1 MIAIVNSTLPGSVE
15 KQQPASAEHR
25 WPTTSSYHTV
35 TPTNPMSPREKVH
48 SRSVEERL
56 DEMTSI
62 IQAQDEE
69 IRHMQVLIRLMQAHK
84 SGKSAKEMQKRT
96 RTLIKLASMKK
107 LKAMET
113 PAAIPWGHSATSTPP
128 HGLTPDLG
136 PKSISAD
143 VSASLS
149 DDEGEADDAGTV
161 LSWVRGIFDAL
172 DAHHSG
178 YLNRDELE
186 NARRQLLPF
195 FGEDSEMARLLKRI
209 EDDFQTALSW
219 DEFVAVIH
227 DPDAEIS
234 KNRESGVIQTKDK
247 HKKQK
252 LSQDGADP
260 VHRHPAYS
268 SSPLKQVCLYLVLR
282 PPLTRERYNS
292 ATHSSL
298 WVSTL

>member
-1 MIAIVNSTLPGSVE
+1 M
-15 KQQPASAEHR
+15 
-25 WPTTSSYHTV
+25 
-35 TPTNPMSPREKVH
+35 H

-56 DEMTSI
+56 DEMMSI
-62 IQAQDEE
+62 IQAQDEQ

-84 SGKSAKEMQKRT
+84 SGKSAKEMQRKT

-113 PAAIPWGHSATSTPP
+113 PAAPPWGHSATSTPP
-128 HGLTPDLG
+128 HGLTPVLG
-136 PKSISAD
+136 PKSISANI
-143 VSASLS
+143 STSLS
-149 DDEGEADDAGTV
+149 EDEGEADDAGTV
-161 LSWVRGIFDAL
+161 LSWVRGIFDVL
-172 DAHHSG
+172 DADHSG

-195 FGEDSEMARLLKRI
+195 FGEDSEMARLLKRL

-234 KNRESGVIQTKDK
+234 KNRESGMIQTNDK
-247 HKKQK
+247 HKK

-260 VHRHPAYS
+260 VNRHPTYS
-268 SSPLKQVCLYLVLR
+268 SSPLKQVCLHLVLLS
-282 PPLTRERYNS
+282 PLTRERDKS
-292 ATHSSL
+292 GMHLSL
-298 WVSTL
+298 

>member
-1 MIAIVNSTLPGSVE
+1 
-15 KQQPASAEHR
+15 
-25 WPTTSSYHTV
+25 
-35 TPTNPMSPREKVH
+35 MSPREKVH

-62 IQAQDEE
+62 IQAQDEQ

-161 LSWVRGIFDAL
+161 LSWVRGIFDVL

-234 KNRESGVIQTKDK
+234 KNRETSKMDSG
-247 HKKQK
+247 
-252 LSQDGADP
+252 
-260 VHRHPAYS
+260 Y
-268 SSPLKQVCLYLVLR
+268 LYLKT
-282 PPLTRERYNS
+282 LTEHLFTWHCRVACCGLAQCVFPWLAYQCLSSLYFQSSCSTPTEQILMIS
-292 ATHSSL
+292 ATTSAECITYCTSFP
-298 WVSTL
+298 S